1 MGISS
6 IHRRKALWI
15 GLLLVAL
22 LVIAGC
28 AGIEPYEPRD
38 NREEGQEKG
47 LFTGSEG
54 EFVIF
59 RKADEPETGSE
70 ASKKSDETPDGEQ
83 QKTGS
88 QEKEKKAETRSGEQQ
103 P

>member
-1 MGISS
+1 MGISRT
-6 IHRRKALWI
+6 HRRKALWI
-15 GLLLVAL
+15 VPLLVAL
-22 LVIAGC
+22 LVTGC
-28 AGIEPYEPRD
+28 AGIKPYEPRD
-38 NREEGQEKG
+38 HREEGPEKG

-59 RKADEPETGSE
+59 RKADEADTGGE
-70 ASKKSDETPDGEQ
+70 ASKRSDETADGEQ

-88 QEKEKKAETRSGEQQ
+88 EKKKSEIKSGEQQ

>member
-1 MGISS
+1 MGISRT
-6 IHRRKALWI
+6 HRRKVLWI
-15 GLLLVAL
+15 GVLLMASL
-22 LVIAGC
+22 LTGC
-28 AGIEPYEPRD
+28 AGIKPYEPRD
-38 NREEGQEKG
+38 HREEGPEKG

-70 ASKKSDETPDGEQ
+70 ASKISDETAEVEQ
-83 QKTGS
+83 QKMGS
-88 QEKEKKAETRSGEQQ
+88 EEKKSEIKSGEQQ

>member
-1 MGISS
+1 MAISS
-6 IHRRKALWI
+6 THRRKALWI
-15 GLLLVAL
+15 GPLLVAL
-22 LVIAGC
+22 LVTGC
-28 AGIEPYEPRD
+28 AGIKPFEPR
-38 NREEGQEKG
+38 NYREEGPERG

-70 ASKKSDETPDGEQ
+70 AGKRSDETADGDQ
-83 QKTGS
+83 QKLS
-88 QEKEKKAETRSGEQQ
+88 SEEKKAKNKSGEQQ

>member
-1 MGISS
+1 MGLSS

-15 GLLLVAL
+15 GLFLVAL
-22 LVIAGC
+22 LVISGC

-38 NREEGQEKG
+38 NREEGPEKG

-70 ASKKSDETPDGEQ
+70 ASKRSDETADGEQ
-83 QKTGS
+83 QKMTS
-88 QEKEKKAETRSGEQQ
+88 DEKKTKNESGEQQ

>member
-1 MGISS
+1 MGMLTT
-6 IHRRKALWI
+6 HRRKALWI
-15 GLLLVAL
+15 GALLLAL
-22 LVIAGC
+22 LVLAGC
-28 AGIEPYEPRD
+28 SGIKPYEPRN
-38 NREEGQEKG
+38 NREEGPESG

-59 RKADEPETGSE
+59 RKADEPEAGSE
-70 ASKKSDETPDGEQ
+70 ASKKSDETADGEQ

-88 QEKEKKAETRSGEQQ
+88 EEREKKEEAKSGERQ

>member
-1 MGISS
+1 MGISRK
-6 IHRRKALWI
+6 HRRKALWI
-15 GLLLVAL
+15 GPLLVAL
-22 LVIAGC
+22 LVTGC
-28 AGIEPYEPRD
+28 AGIKPYEPRD
-38 NREEGQEKG
+38 NREEGMEKG

-59 RKADEPETGSE
+59 RKADEPKTGSE
-70 ASKKSDETPDGEQ
+70 ASKRSDETADGEQ

-88 QEKEKKAETRSGEQQ
+88 EKKKSEIKSGEQQ

>member
-1 MGISS
+1 MGISR
-6 IHRRKALWI
+6 IHRRKSLWI

-22 LVIAGC
+22 LVSGC
-28 AGIEPYEPRD
+28 ADIKPYEPRD
-38 NREEGQEKG
+38 DREEGPEKG

-54 EFVIF
+54 EFIIF

-70 ASKKSDETPDGEQ
+70 AGKRSDETADGEQ
-83 QKTGS
+83 QKIGS
-88 QEKEKKAETRSGEQQ
+88 EEKKAKIKSGEQQ

>member
-1 MGISS
+1 MGILRT
-6 IHRRKALWI
+6 HRRKALWI

-28 AGIEPYEPRD
+28 AGIKPYEPRD
-38 NREEGQEKG
+38 NREEGPEKG

-59 RKADEPETGSE
+59 RKPDEPKTEGEESKKLDKTADGDQQHTGSE
-70 ASKKSDETPDGEQ
+70 ER
-83 QKTGS
+83 
-88 QEKEKKAETRSGEQQ
+88 EKKAETKSGE
-103 P
+103 

>member
-1 MGISS
+1 MGISRT
-6 IHRRKALWI
+6 HRRKALWI
-15 GLLLVAL
+15 GALLVAL
-22 LVIAGC
+22 LVTGC
-28 AGIEPYEPRD
+28 TGIKPYEPRND
-38 NREEGQEKG
+38 REEGPEKG

-54 EFVIF
+54 EIVIF

-70 ASKKSDETPDGEQ
+70 ASKRSDETADCEQ

-88 QEKEKKAETRSGEQQ
+88 EEKKAKTKSGEQQ

>member
-1 MGISS
+1 MGISRT
-6 IHRRKALWI
+6 HRQKALWI
-15 GLLLVAL
+15 GTLLVAL

-59 RKADEPETGSE
+59 RKTDEPGTGSE
-70 ASKKSDETPDGEQ
+70 ASKKSGRTEDGEQ
-83 QKTGS
+83 QNTGS
-88 QEKEKKAETRSGEQQ
+88 EERERKEETKGGEQQ

>member
-1 MGISS
+1 MSISKT
-6 IHRRKALWI
+6 HKRKALWI
-15 GLLLVAL
+15 GVLLVAS

-38 NREEGQEKG
+38 HREEGPEKG

-59 RKADEPETGSE
+59 RKAAEPETGSE
-70 ASKKSDETPDGEQ
+70 ESKRLDETADGEQ
-83 QKTGS
+83 QNTGS
-88 QEKEKKAETRSGEQQ
+88 QEKQKKAEIKSGEQQ